1 MVLTASFEWF
11 LYDDDTEAT
20 LIESFEDSDGAKQR
34 AENLFAIPIAAEW
47 AE

>member
-20 LIESFEDSDGAKQR
+20 LMESFEDSDGAKQR
-34 AENLFAIPIAAEW
+34 AEIFLQAP
-47 AE
+47 